1 MSTKKRE
8 QAELLDTDDLDQDEE
23 EGAASAQSP
32 SEDTSKNLVARLS
45 RRSDGGKPLDEA
57 DLQARLER
65 HPKDGK
71 LPSLERPGTA
81 PPSPSATVVDTN
93 PDGERYAPVNLK
105 IQVPLYVQDWL
116 DQQAKARGSK
126 RWHILRALKAIGCPV
141 EEADL
146 YEDGRRIRGSAR
158 DRMR

>member
-1 MSTKKRE
+1 M
-8 QAELLDTDDLDQDEE
+8 
-23 EGAASAQSP
+23 
-32 SEDTSKNLVARLS
+32 VARLS
-45 RRSDGGKPLDEA
+45 RRSDGGKPLDEV

-65 HPKDGK
+65 HPKGGK
-71 LPSLERPGTA
+71 LPSLERPGNSTTL
-81 PPSPSATVVDTN
+81 PLRHRGRYQP
-93 PDGERYAPVNLK
+93 GWERYAPAQPENTS
-105 IQVPLYVQDWL
+105 PTLYVQDWL

>member
-23 EGAASAQSP
+23 EDAASAQPP
-32 SEDTSKNLVARLS
+32 SEDSSKNLVARLS
-45 RRSDGGKPLDEA
+45 RRSDGAKPLDDA

-65 HPKDGK
+65 HPKGGK
-71 LPSLERPGTA
+71 LPSLERPETA
-81 PPSPSATVVDTN
+81 PPSPSVVDN

-146 YEDGRRIRGSAR
+146 YEHGRRIRGSAR